1 MAGACPGARS
11 LTLQNLTT
19 AKEISSGAAD
29 FCTKAAW
36 IQSLGFGDYMGY
48 ICVSG
53 FRCCRGLEGSRS
65 GDAKSCRSAWP

>member
-29 FCTKAAW
+29 FCTKDLLVVPKCLDGMAQKLSELNKGNL
-36 IQSLGFGDYMGY
+36 ILMG
-48 ICVSG
+48 VPAPQ
-53 FRCCRGLEGSRS
+53 R
-65 GDAKSCRSAWP
+65 